1 MFSVEGY
8 YLVLLLKSEPFLGQC
23 QIAPSGPTVLPAG
36 IFLGILFELTSRKQE
51 AAQPDLSTIS
61 KSPPSCLVDHHFVAR
76 CPFSW
81 PPPENCQTEEQE
93 LENLKLEEKV
103 VFCGGAV
110 SKRSKVRGE
119 SRREDF
125 LGENLER
132 KVGGDWKT
140 GQPTSDII
148 LTTLPPLLYVKSPN
162 FRSMSGLGKVVHQQ
176 L

>member
-1 MFSVEGY
+1 M
-8 YLVLLLKSEPFLGQC
+8 
-23 QIAPSGPTVLPAG
+23 
-36 IFLGILFELTSRKQE
+36 
-51 AAQPDLSTIS
+51 
-61 KSPPSCLVDHHFVAR
+61 AR

-81 PPPENCQTEEQE
+81 PPPENCQDEEQE
-93 LENLKLEEKV
+93 LENLKVEEKV
-103 VFCGGAV
+103 VFCGSAV

-148 LTTLPPLLYVKSPN
+148 LTTLPPLL
-162 FRSMSGLGKVVHQQ
+162 
-176 L
+176 